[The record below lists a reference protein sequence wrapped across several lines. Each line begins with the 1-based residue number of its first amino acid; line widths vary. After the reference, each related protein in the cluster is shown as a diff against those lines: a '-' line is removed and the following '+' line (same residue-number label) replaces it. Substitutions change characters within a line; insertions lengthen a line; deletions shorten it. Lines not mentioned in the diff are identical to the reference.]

1 MANFTYVHTHT
12 HAVAHMRVLCVC
24 FTLFII
30 LIIVLSGQ
38 LIVWPLFLAIVHG
51 QSQQSS
57 QQSKHF
63 HSTNES
69 KEKQSKIRVQ
79 IKKKQKKSQKSK
91 TKENMSNIARL
102 MRRMRNALSHMCLG
116 LCLRVCAL
124 AFCLTTIETNKSHN
138 ANGGSWHKLSD
149 WISIFHFTLNWN
161 VWESKTLSI
170 PSTIASHSD
179 WWCLIE
185 KLYTIYSSIVS
196 KVMNVCC
203 TWRRILSSLRFK
215 SRKSLTKIDC

>member
-1 MANFTYVHTHT
+1 
-12 HAVAHMRVLCVC
+12 
-24 FTLFII
+24 
-30 LIIVLSGQ
+30 
-38 LIVWPLFLAIVHG
+38 
-51 QSQQSS
+51 
-57 QQSKHF
+57 
-63 HSTNES
+63 
-69 KEKQSKIRVQ
+69 
-79 IKKKQKKSQKSK
+79 
-91 TKENMSNIARL
+91 MSNIARL
-102 MRRMRNALSHMCLG
+102 MRRMCNALSHMYLG

-196 KVMNVCC
+196 RVMNVCC
-203 TWRRILSSLRFK
+203 SWRRILSSLRFLVEK
-215 SRKSLTKIDC
+215 KFNKNQLLTLVIDRIDFCFTYSWMCYL

>member
-1 MANFTYVHTHT
+1 
-12 HAVAHMRVLCVC
+12 
-24 FTLFII
+24 
-30 LIIVLSGQ
+30 
-38 LIVWPLFLAIVHG
+38 
-51 QSQQSS
+51 
-57 QQSKHF
+57 
-63 HSTNES
+63 
-69 KEKQSKIRVQ
+69 
-79 IKKKQKKSQKSK
+79 
-91 TKENMSNIARL
+91 
-102 MRRMRNALSHMCLG
+102 MRRMRNALSHMCLC

-185 KLYTIYSSIVS
+185 KLYTIHSSIVS

-203 TWRRILSSLRFK
+203 SWRRILSSLRFCVEK
-215 SRKSLTKIDC
+215 KFNKNRLLLTELTFVLHIHECVLYSSGNLEWELTRVKKETNRLLCL